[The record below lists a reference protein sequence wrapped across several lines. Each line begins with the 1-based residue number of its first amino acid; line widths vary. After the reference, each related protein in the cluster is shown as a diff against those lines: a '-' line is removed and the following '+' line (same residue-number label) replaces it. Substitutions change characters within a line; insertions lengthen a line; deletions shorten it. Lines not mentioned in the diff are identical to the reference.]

1 MKKQI
6 LSNLPSLPKSKRLF
20 AWLLALALLS
30 VPTLLAGC
38 ERNTPETETGT
49 AEPAQTEEAGEAVQT
64 TDGSSAAGAVTVS
77 AGGSR
82 VVVRGSTAERALT
95 DAEKQKYP
103 QETNLPALYITLA
116 GGKSKSDIKH
126 GSFSQATYTLVN
138 NGTGIVEQ
146 PIEIGGRGNFSWSFD
161 QKTYNLK
168 LGTAEPLLGM
178 TAGRKWVLITTWSDK
193 TCLRNFITLNFASE
207 LLGMDYACETRFCDV
222 YINGKYNGLYVLS
235 EKIALSSSRVDADA
249 LFECEAQYRHGDCSN
264 CIVCPSGCHIIFKEP
279 LDDETLS
286 KTDKEG
292 LYKTY
297 KQLMMKADVSLTKG
311 IDVYSRY
318 IDVDSFVDWYIVNEL
333 AKNYDSGFTTS
344 CYCYAKDGKIY
355 MGPCW
360 DYDTCYGNQNV
371 ASCLWPEGYHVA
383 GSPWYGILMED
394 EGFRDALHKRWT
406 QLVDDGVIQK
416 FLDVIDEMD
425 EMTDASEQKD
435 HKLFRSALTYTGL
448 RGNLSTT
455 NHEDEVA
462 YLKAWVRMRIKW
474 LNSEWYLNGTPKNLD
489 LTIDYSS
496 PYLKDIK
503 RMWG

>member
-1 MKKQI
+1 MKRKTHSI
-6 LSNLPSLPKSKRLF
+6 FSRPGTKRFPAL
-20 AWLLALALLS
+20 LLALVLLLS
-30 VPTLLAGC
+30 SGC
-38 ERNTPETETGT
+38 AAVVNEETAPPADEPAETETAP
-49 AEPAQTEEAGEAVQT
+49 AEIPHPEYG
-64 TDGSSAAGAVTVS
+64 D
-77 AGGSR
+77 R
-82 VVVRGSTAERALT
+82 IVVRGSSAERALT

-103 QETNLPALYITLA
+103 QETNLPALYIDLG
-116 GGKSKSDIKH
+116 GGKSKSSIQH
-126 GSFSQATYTLVN
+126 GVFSPATYTLVSD
-138 NGTGIVEQ
+138 GTGIVEQ
-146 PIEIGGRGNFSWSFD
+146 PIEIAGRGNYSWSFD

-193 TCLRNFITLNFASE
+193 TCLRNFITLNFACE

-222 YINGKYNGLYVLS
+222 YLNGKYNGLYVLS
-235 EKIALSSSRVDADA
+235 EKISLTSSRVDADA

-264 CIVCPSGCHIIFKEP
+264 CVIGPSGCHIIFKEP

-286 KTDKEG
+286 KTEKEE
-292 LYKTY
+292 LFKRY
-297 KQLMMKADVSLTKG
+297 KQLLVKADVAMTKG

-371 ASCLWPEGYHVA
+371 ATCLWPEGYHVA
-383 GSPWYGILMED
+383 ASPWYSILMAD

-406 QLVDDGVIQK
+406 QLVDDGVMQR

-425 EMTDASEQKD
+425 AYTDASEKMD

-448 RGNLSTT
+448 RGNLSTKT
-455 NHEDEVA
+455 HEDEVA
-462 YLKAWVRMRIKW
+462 YLKAWVRMRMKW

-489 LTIDYSS
+489 LTIDYSAA
-496 PYLKDIK
+496 YLKDIK

>member
-6 LSNLPSLPKSKRLF
+6 LLKRFPAL
-20 AWLLALALLS
+20 LLALLFLLLS
-30 VPTLLAGC
+30 GC
-38 ERNTPETETGT
+38 AAPANEEPAQAPETETETDPVPETPREPTAYGDRILVRGNT
-49 AEPAQTEEAGEAVQT
+49 AEH
-64 TDGSSAAGAVTVS
+64 
-77 AGGSR
+77 
-82 VVVRGSTAERALT
+82 ALT
-95 DAEKQKYP
+95 DEEMQKYP
-103 QETNLPALYITLA
+103 QATNLPTLYIQLD
-116 GGKSKSDIKH
+116 GGKSKSSIKH
-126 GSFSQATYTLVN
+126 GVFSPASYTIVSD
-138 NGTGIVEQ
+138 GRGIVEQ
-146 PIEIGGRGNFSWSFD
+146 PLDIAGRGNYSWSFD

-193 TCLRNFITLNFASE
+193 TCLRNFITLNFACE

-222 YINGKYNGLYVLS
+222 YLNGKYNGLYVLS

-286 KTDKEG
+286 KTEKEE

-360 DYDTCYGNQNV
+360 DYDTCYGNQNAATCV
-371 ASCLWPEGYHVA
+371 WPEGWHVA
-383 GSPWYGILMED
+383 DSPWYGILTED
-394 EGFRDALHKRWT
+394 EGFKAALHKRWT
-406 QLVDDGVIQK
+406 ELVDNGTMQK

-425 EMTDASEQKD
+425 GLTDASEKLD
-435 HKLFRSALTYTGL
+435 HKLYRSALSHNMRSNPSRT
-448 RGNLSTT
+448 
-455 NHEDEVA
+455 HEDEVA
-462 YLKAWVRMRIKW
+462 YLKAWVRIRMKW
-474 LNSEWYLNGTPKNLD
+474 FCSHWYLNGTPRNLD
-489 LTIDYSS
+489 LTVDYSS
-496 PYLKDIK
+496 PYLKEMRRI
-503 RMWG
+503 WNSN